1 MPTAAR
7 PTASSVSHAPSD
19 LPRIGPNAIIQTA
32 RVLRDRVGAERAA
45 TLLLRATGYDLHAL
59 PTDMVDEREPLALVQ
74 AVRQEFG
81 PSHSAAIMR
90 EAGQRTAEYLLA
102 NRIPQIAQW
111 VMRLAPQ
118 SIGLSILLKAMKSN
132 AWTFAGSGQFEYRQA
147 KAGTELTFGSC
158 AMCRGMLSSL
168 PMCDFYAGTFEHLIQ
183 VLVSE
188 TVHVVEVECIAH
200 GGRCCRFALQGM
212 T

>member
-1 MPTAAR
+1 MHTAAR
-7 PTASSVSHAPSD
+7 PTAPSASHAPSEP
-19 LPRIGPNAIIQTA
+19 PRIGPNAIIQTA
-32 RVLRDRVGAERAA
+32 GVLRDRVGAERAG

-74 AVRQEFG
+74 AVVQEFG

-90 EAGQRTAEYLLA
+90 EAGQRTAEYLLG
-102 NRIPQIAQW
+102 NRIPKAAQW
-111 VMRLAPQ
+111 VMRMAPRPVGLA
-118 SIGLSILLKAMKSN
+118 ILLKAMTAN
-132 AWTFAGSGQFEYRQA
+132 AWTFAGSGRFDYHQTGT
-147 KAGTELTFGSC
+147 GTELTFGSC
-158 AMCRGMLSSL
+158 AMCRGMLSSV
-168 PMCDFYAGTFEHLIQ
+168 PMCDFYAGTFEHLMQ
-183 VLVSE
+183 VLVCE

>member
-7 PTASSVSHAPSD
+7 PTAFSASHAPFD
-19 LPRIGPNAIIQTA
+19 IPRIGPNAIIQTA
-32 RVLRDRVGAERAA
+32 GVLRDRIGTERAGA
-45 TLLLRATGYDLHAL
+45 LVRRATGYDLHAL
-59 PTDMVDEREPLALVQ
+59 PAHMVDEREPLALVQ
-74 AVRQEFG
+74 AVLMEFG

-90 EAGQRTAEYLLA
+90 EAGQRTAEYLLG
-102 NRIPQIAQW
+102 NRIPKPVQW

-118 SIGLSILLKAMKSN
+118 PVGLSILLKAMKSN
-132 AWTFAGSGQFEYRQA
+132 AWTFAGSGSFEYAQTGS
-147 KAGTELTFGSC
+147 GTELTFRSC
-158 AMCRGMLSSL
+158 AMCRDMLSSV
-168 PMCDFYAGTFEHLIQ
+168 PMCDFYAGTFEQLIK
-183 VLVSE
+183 VLVCA